1 LLRRTVSTNRI
12 SGIQCSFVLLAS
24 MLRDLTMIFSVLV
37 SVASLLFGV
46 YKNIEA
52 GNARGFAY
60 EQAYR
65 IMSIVRDA
73 NIGPATKATILD
85 AALGKLGTPPP
96 VIDLSRSSADAPVDP
111 DACLPSV
118 EAACI
123 TKAGELARLNAVC
136 MQGAGSVEACAQAVT
151 VKADIDAAACIV
163 CFSR

>member
-1 LLRRTVSTNRI
+1 
-12 SGIQCSFVLLAS
+12 

-65 IMSIVRDA
+65 IMGVVREA
-73 NIGPATKATILD
+73 NIGPTVKANILD
-85 AALGKLGTPPP
+85 AALGSLGTPPP
-96 VIDLSRSSADAPVDP
+96 VIDLSRSSADAPIDP

-118 EAACI
+118 QAVCI
-123 TKAGELARLNAVC
+123 SKAGDLARLNALCV
-136 MQGAGSVEACAQAVT
+136 QGAGSVEACAQAVA
-151 VKADIDAAACIV
+151 VKADIDAATCVA
-163 CFSR
+163 CFSH